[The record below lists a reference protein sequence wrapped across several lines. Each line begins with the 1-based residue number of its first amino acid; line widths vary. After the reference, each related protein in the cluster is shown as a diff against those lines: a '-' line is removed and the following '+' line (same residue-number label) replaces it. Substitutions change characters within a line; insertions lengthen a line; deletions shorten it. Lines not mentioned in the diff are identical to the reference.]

1 LTSGLPNIKNRSQF
15 HLSAHAFMDCASKSE
30 EARCHCG
37 HLVAKLRRT
46 GVELKCKRC
55 KRLLLIPFAREL
67 PKLLSSSSAIAGGNK
82 TT

>member
-1 LTSGLPNIKNRSQF
+1 
-15 HLSAHAFMDCASKSE
+15 MEYASKKE

-55 KRLLLIPFAREL
+55 KRLLLIPFERESTQL
-67 PKLLSSSSAIAGGNK
+67 ISKLASPSSAITGGE
-82 TT
+82 